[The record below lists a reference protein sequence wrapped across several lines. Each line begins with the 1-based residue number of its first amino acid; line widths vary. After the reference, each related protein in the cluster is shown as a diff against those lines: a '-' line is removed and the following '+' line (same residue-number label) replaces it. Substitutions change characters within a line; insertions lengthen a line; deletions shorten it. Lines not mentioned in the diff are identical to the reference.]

1 MNVAN
6 IQKATRSIGALA
18 GKNSPTLL
26 TILGVAGLLSTAVM
40 AVRATPKAIRILD
53 EERYRREDE
62 GIEKGE
68 ESSGHYSII
77 PITKLEI
84 VKLTWKCYIPTVIM
98 GVVTI
103 GGIVGAN
110 TIHLRRNAALAGLY
124 SLSDAAFRQY
134 KSKVIETIG
143 KGKEREVVEEIYKDK
158 LIVNPVS
165 EREVVFTGRGETL
178 CYDELSGRYFRS
190 DRAQIERVLNDLSR
204 ELLNDMQGFMPV
216 NDVYIGLG
224 MKGIKMG
231 DLLGWYSDDK
241 GLIEA
246 KFGTAF
252 AENDEPCIVL
262 DFTVT
267 PRYQERSY

>member
-1 MNVAN
+1 MSVAA
-6 IQKATRSIGALA
+6 IQKATRTIGTLA

-26 TILGVAGLLSTAVM
+26 TILGVAGLLGTAVM

-53 EERYRREDE
+53 EERYHLE
-62 GIEKGE
+62 GLSEQSVNHE
-68 ESSGHYSII
+68 PVAPFS
-77 PITKLEI
+77 KLDI

-110 TIHLRRNAALAGLY
+110 SIHLRRNAALAGLY

-143 KGKEREVVEEIYKDK
+143 KGKEREVTEEIYKDK
-158 LIVNPVS
+158 LIANPVS
-165 EREVVFTGRGETL
+165 EREVIFTGRGETL

-204 ELLNDMQGFMPV
+204 ELVNDMQGFMPV

-224 MKGIKMG
+224 MRGIKMG
-231 DLLGWYSDDK
+231 DLIGWYSDDK

-252 AENDEPCIVL
+252 AENDEPCLVL